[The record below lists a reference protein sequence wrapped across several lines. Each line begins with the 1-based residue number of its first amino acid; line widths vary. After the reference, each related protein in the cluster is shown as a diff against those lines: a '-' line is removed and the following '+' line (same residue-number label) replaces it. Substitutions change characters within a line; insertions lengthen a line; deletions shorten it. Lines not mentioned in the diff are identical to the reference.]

1 MRKWIPPLAL
11 VAIVTVAF
19 TTGQIV
25 RSGMGVDFSPES
37 IRAWVQ
43 ALGWKGPAFFLLV
56 VTFRQFLALPSGL
69 LLPVG
74 GLCFGALLGT
84 TLGASGIILSGFFG
98 FGLTRLLGREW
109 AVAHMRGLAQ
119 VERRLASAGAPAVWL
134 MTAHPF
140 GVMTPFHWGAG
151 LTSISLVGFSAAL
164 LLGGPVRAA
173 TYSFLGSTLLDLGSP
188 RFYVASAVL
197 LAVAL
202 LPLAHPG
209 IRRRLVTRS
218 VARVVQDR
226 LER

>member
-11 VAIVTVAF
+11 LAIVAAAF
-19 TTGQIV
+19 TTGQAV
-25 RSGMGVDFSPES
+25 RAEMGVDFSPES
-37 IRAWVQ
+37 IRAWVV

-98 FGLTRLLGREW
+98 FALTRRLGREW
-109 AVAHMRGLAQ
+109 AIDHLPGLAR
-119 VERRLASAGAPAVWL
+119 VEQRVASAGAPAVWL

-173 TYSFLGSTLLDLGSP
+173 IYSFLGSTLLDLGSP
-188 RFYVASAVL
+188 RFYVASVIL
-197 LAVAL
+197 LAVSV

-209 IRRRLVTRS
+209 VRRRLVTRS
-218 VARVVQDR
+218 VAGDVSDGPQG
-226 LER
+226 

>member
-1 MRKWIPPLAL
+1 MRKWIPPLIL
-11 VAIVTVAF
+11 VAIVTAAF
-19 TTGQIV
+19 TTGRAV
-25 RSGMGVDFSPES
+25 RSEMGVDFSPES
-37 IRAWVQ
+37 IRAWVE

-98 FGLTRLLGREW
+98 FALTRLLGREW
-109 AVAHMRGLAQ
+109 AIAHLRGLAL
-119 VERRLASAGAPAVWL
+119 VEQRVATAGAPAVWL

-151 LTSISLVGFSAAL
+151 LTSISFVGFSAAL

-188 RFYVASAVL
+188 RFWIATVVL

-209 IRRRLVTRS
+209 LRRRLVTRS
-218 VARVVQDR
+218 VGRAIQDR

>member
-1 MRKWIPPLAL
+1 MRKWIPPLIL
-11 VAIVTVAF
+11 IVIVTAAF
-19 TTGQIV
+19 TTGRAV
-25 RSGMGVDFSPES
+25 RSEMGVDFSPES
-37 IRAWVQ
+37 IRAWVD
-43 ALGWKGPAFFLLV
+43 ALGWRGPAFFLLV

-98 FGLTRLLGREW
+98 FTLTRLLGREW
-109 AVAHMRGLAQ
+109 AVAHLRGLAL
-119 VERRLASAGAPAVWL
+119 VEQRVATAGA
-134 MTAHPF
+134 
-140 GVMTPFHWGAG
+140 PFHWGAG

-188 RFYVASAVL
+188 RFWIATVVL

-209 IRRRLVTRS
+209 LRRRLVTRS
-218 VARVVQDR
+218 VGRAVQDR

>member
-1 MRKWIPPLAL
+1 MRKWLPPLVL
-11 VAIVTVAF
+11 VAIVVAAL
-19 TTGQIV
+19 TTGRAV
-25 RSGMGVDFSPES
+25 RAEMGVDFNPES
-37 IRAWVQ
+37 IRAWVDT
-43 ALGWKGPAFFLLV
+43 LGWKGPAVFLLV

-98 FGLTRLLGREW
+98 FTLTRLLGRQW

-119 VERRLASAGAPAVWL
+119 VEQRVASAGAPAVWL

-151 LTSISLVGFSAAL
+151 LTSISVMGFSAAL

-188 RFYVASAVL
+188 RFWLASVL
-197 LAVAL
+197 LLAIAFV
-202 LPLAHPG
+202 PLAHPAV
-209 IRRRLVTRS
+209 RRRLVTGS
-218 VARVVQDR
+218 VAKAVQDR

>member
-1 MRKWIPPLAL
+1 MRKWIPPLIL
-11 VAIVTVAF
+11 VVIVTAAF
-19 TTGQIV
+19 TTGRAV
-25 RSGMGVDFSPES
+25 RSEMGVDFSPES
-37 IRAWVQ
+37 IRAWVD
-43 ALGWKGPAFFLLV
+43 ALGWRGPAFFLLV

-98 FGLTRLLGREW
+98 FTLTRLLGREW
-109 AVAHMRGLAQ
+109 AVAHLRGLAL
-119 VERRLASAGAPAVWL
+119 VEQRVATAGAPAVWL

-188 RFYVASAVL
+188 RFWIATVVL

-209 IRRRLVTRS
+209 LRRRLVTRS
-218 VARVVQDR
+218 VGRAIQDR